1 MSEKHLPHKP
11 DVLSS
16 IPRSE
21 GRGQR
26 RGVQRSEEKCDLGRS
41 GTEQGMTSVSQ
52 LSLDVF
58 YRAFHRGPK
67 STDPEIGGRKLKEWK
82 GRVRGLCLSRTATWA
97 QEGNVIGQA
106 R

>member
-21 GRGQR
+21 GRGQG
-26 RGVQRSEEKCDLGRS
+26 RGLQRSEEKCDLGRS
-41 GTEQGMTSVSQ
+41 GTEQGMTSASQ

-67 STDPEIGGRKLKEWK
+67 STVRSRKEEFAASVCPELQLGHKK
-82 GRVRGLCLSRTATWA
+82 GM
-97 QEGNVIGQA
+97 
-106 R
+106 